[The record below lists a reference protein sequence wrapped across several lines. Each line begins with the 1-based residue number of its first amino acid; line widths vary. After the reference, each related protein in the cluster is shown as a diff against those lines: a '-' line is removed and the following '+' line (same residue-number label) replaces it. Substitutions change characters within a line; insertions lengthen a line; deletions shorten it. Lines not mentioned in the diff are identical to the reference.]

1 GTEHRSEP
9 CGRSFSLRGRGT
21 PVSAVGLV
29 WAAFA
34 AVGCLG
40 GRAYLLVWDRLIVE
54 WRMPVT
60 ARLFH
65 RLQEAL
71 GDEATNDLLS
81 WWDEAT
87 RVNRSEV
94 REVAEL
100 YFQRFSGELQKELA
114 GARAEFRTE
123 MANQRADLIKWMF
136 IFWAGT
142 VLPLAGL
149 VLALTKL

>member
-1 GTEHRSEP
+1 MPATTR
-9 CGRSFSLRGRGT
+9 
-21 PVSAVGLV
+21 
-29 WAAFA
+29 
-34 AVGCLG
+34 
-40 GRAYLLVWDRLIVE
+40 LL
-54 WRMPVT
+54 
-60 ARLFH
+60 H

-100 YFQRFSGELQKELA
+100 YFQRFNAELQRGLAEVRGETQKSIVELA
-114 GARAEFRTE
+114 AQMRTE

-136 IFWAGT
+136 LFWAGT

-149 VLALTKL
+149 AVALTKL